1 MDWDLLGSLYITPL
15 LVEQKIEACCF
26 GLVPPSVLSS
36 LLPRF
41 LELLTS
47 LPVSSQ
53 VLGPWI
59 LIPVDPR
66 NIPLSFPPTLSRF
79 KCPWD
84 PRHHQPLAMAPQL
97 LSLGQ
102 PVGLVVNPEPDE
114 VSHHTQT
121 SATGG
126 FLAPS
131 SRRKQDIALF
141 SSESFIPPGR
151 IERGSNA
158 GEN

>member
-66 NIPLSFPPTLSRF
+66 NISLSFPPTLSRF

-84 PRHHQPLAMAPQL
+84 PRHHQPLGLAPQL
-97 LSLGQ
+97 LSLGR
-102 PVGLVVNPEPDE
+102 PVGLVVNREPPHADIC
-114 VSHHTQT
+114 HGGLPCTQ
-121 SATGG
+121 
-126 FLAPS
+126 
-131 SRRKQDIALF
+131 F
-141 SSESFIPPGR
+141 SKKTRHCLVLIRVFYPTWKD
-151 IERGSNA
+151 
-158 GEN
+158 

>member
-26 GLVPPSVLSS
+26 GLVPPFVLSS

-59 LIPVDPR
+59 LIPVDPQ
-66 NIPLSFPPTLSRF
+66 NISLSFFPHL
-79 KCPWD
+79 
-84 PRHHQPLAMAPQL
+84 
-97 LSLGQ
+97 
-102 PVGLVVNPEPDE
+102 EP
-114 VSHHTQT
+114 
-121 SATGG
+121 
-126 FLAPS
+126 F
-131 SRRKQDIALF
+131 
-141 SSESFIPPGR
+141 
-151 IERGSNA
+151 
-158 GEN
+158 